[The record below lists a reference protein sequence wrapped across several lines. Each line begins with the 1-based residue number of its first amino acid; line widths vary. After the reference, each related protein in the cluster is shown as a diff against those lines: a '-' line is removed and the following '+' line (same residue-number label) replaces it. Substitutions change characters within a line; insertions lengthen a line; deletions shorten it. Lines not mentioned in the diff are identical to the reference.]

1 MYGSQISQ
9 GQLNRKLNIEDVKE
23 KRESIFLSLL
33 QRKGSLYGWEF
44 KKYVQREFGVN
55 LSASEY
61 HPMVN
66 GLEEEGIIRSE
77 SVIVNGRNRRVF
89 HPIPFKTTEYLENL
103 RNTNNRNTAKMNKI
117 SRGSLS
123 LGLIESVSEKAEQ

>member
-1 MYGSQISQ
+1 MSQ
-9 GQLNRKLNIEDVKE
+9 GQLNRRLNIDDVKE

-33 QRKGSLYGWEF
+33 EKKGSLYGWEF
-44 KKYVQREFGVN
+44 RKYVQREFGVN

-61 HPMVN
+61 HPMAN
-66 GLEEEGIIRSE
+66 DLEEKGIIRSE

-117 SRGSLS
+117 GRVSLS
-123 LGLIESVSEKAEQ
+123 FGLMEAVSEKT